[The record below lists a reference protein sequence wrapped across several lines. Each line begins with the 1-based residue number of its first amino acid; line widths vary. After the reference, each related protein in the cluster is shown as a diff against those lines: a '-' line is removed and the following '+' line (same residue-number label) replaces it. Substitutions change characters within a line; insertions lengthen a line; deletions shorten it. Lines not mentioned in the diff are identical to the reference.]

1 MQETDEQLNSG
12 NGMHFGGHQSFQ
24 CLLNGL
30 RSQNTLKQ
38 GTFSSFWNWQVNLR
52 SLTTWKGHGKSH
64 GKSWN
69 LKGSKVKSTNPVL
82 RAFLESETRFVL
94 LDSKTFYRGRNR
106 RLKMIWDV
114 HEAFWTSFRI
124 WNSIGFHSFTH
135 SIARVLLIVTPHN
148 TQNYKE
154 EEEEKKEQRMFFPH
168 TPSLPFQC
176 VRIGNSYIETPLG
189 TDHYFS
195 GGRGGEIIFCKHLFL
210 TYMSTPIFFFSIVI
224 FLQTIFF
231 HIFLVFFL
239 FELNITIALLNYF
252 SKNLINSA
260 IDSHFQEP
268 ITRSEQ
274 LSCAG
279 VKAFSRTS
287 LFLQRFWREF

>member
-1 MQETDEQLNSG
+1 MLG
-12 NGMHFGGHQSFQ
+12 
-24 CLLNGL
+24 
-30 RSQNTLKQ
+30 
-38 GTFSSFWNWQVNLR
+38 
-52 SLTTWKGHGKSH
+52 
-64 GKSWN
+64 
-69 LKGSKVKSTNPVL
+69 
-82 RAFLESETRFVL
+82 AFLESVTRFML
-94 LDSKTFYRGRNR
+94 PDSKTFYRQRNR
-106 RLKMIWDV
+106 RLKMIW
-114 HEAFWTSFRI
+114 HAREAWWTSFRI
-124 WNSIGFHSFTH
+124 LNSTGFHSFIH

-154 EEEEKKEQRMFFPH
+154 EEKKKEQRMFFPH
-168 TPSLPFQC
+168 TPSLLFQS
-176 VRIGNSYIETPLG
+176 VRMGNSYSETPLG

-195 GGRGGEIIFCKHLFL
+195 GGGRGEKLSSANIFFNIYVYAKN
-210 TYMSTPIFFFSIVI
+210 FFSIVI

-239 FELNITIALLNYF
+239 FVLNITIALLNYF

-260 IDSHFQEP
+260 INSHFQEP

-287 LFLQRFWREF
+287 LFLQRFWREFGISFKFHKPVSKTYNPKTDIFFAF